1 MILLGS
7 VLLFESLFY
16 LLPLKDM
23 LLIKI
28 MLGFLPLK
36 AGIFGLMIGQ
46 DHQLPYRQALLML
59 HGPKWKKLSL
69 QPSSYVTALSQG
81 LSSE

>member
-1 MILLGS
+1 MKNNSIGYALTRSRRLLMILLGS

-59 HGPKWKKLSL
+59 HGPK
-69 QPSSYVTALSQG
+69 
-81 LSSE
+81 